1 MRRKNKIVVI
11 LSSIAVAIGIVAGAG
26 ALSARANAE
35 TWSVADFA
43 AGYVYGET
51 VDIPDRTV
59 SIGENSTIALST
71 ITYPSGKVTR
81 EKRVRLGEA
90 GKWTVRYYAELDGKH
105 YAKNETFFV
114 EGRGYNVKS
123 KNSSVEW
130 SDYTDLGITSTGL
143 LVRLAN
149 KDSLTFTGLID
160 VGDLSASAPFV
171 SGFITPDQR
180 GVHDFNK
187 LTFTLTDATD
197 DSVYVKFDINRS
209 QFGKIG
215 RAHV

>member
-1 MRRKNKIVVI
+1 MKRKNKIVAI
-11 LSSIAVAIGIVAGAG
+11 LSAIAVAIGVVAGAG

-35 TWSVADFA
+35 TWSVADLD
-43 AGYVYGET
+43 AGNVYGET

-90 GKWTVRYYAELDGKH
+90 GNWTVRYYAELDGKH

-149 KDSLTFTGLID
+149 KDSLTFTGTYRRRRPFGFGSVRQRIYYSRSTRRTRLQQTYFYAHRRDRRFRLRKVRHKPQSIRH
-160 VGDLSASAPFV
+160 VG
-171 SGFITPDQR
+171 I
-180 GVHDFNK
+180 
-187 LTFTLTDATD
+187 
-197 DSVYVKFDINRS
+197 
-209 QFGKIG
+209 
-215 RAHV
+215 

>member
-90 GKWTVRYYAELDGKH
+90 GKWTVR
-105 YAKNETFFV
+105 
-114 EGRGYNVKS
+114 
-123 KNSSVEW
+123 
-130 SDYTDLGITSTGL
+130 
-143 LVRLAN
+143 
-149 KDSLTFTGLID
+149 
-160 VGDLSASAPFV
+160 
-171 SGFITPDQR
+171 
-180 GVHDFNK
+180 
-187 LTFTLTDATD
+187 
-197 DSVYVKFDINRS
+197 
-209 QFGKIG
+209 
-215 RAHV
+215 

>member
-11 LSSIAVAIGIVAGAG
+11 LSAIAVAIGIVAGAG

-59 SIGENSTIALST
+59 SIGENSTSALST

-90 GKWTVRYYAELDGKH
+90 GNWTVRYYAELDGKH

-160 VGDLSASAPFV
+160 VGDLSASVIKRKHGIKDFGNILPGHGGVMDRFDSCFFV
-171 SGFITPDQR
+171 LPLLYSGIIILNA
-180 GVHDFNK
+180 V
-187 LTFTLTDATD
+187 
-197 DSVYVKFDINRS
+197 
-209 QFGKIG
+209 
-215 RAHV
+215 